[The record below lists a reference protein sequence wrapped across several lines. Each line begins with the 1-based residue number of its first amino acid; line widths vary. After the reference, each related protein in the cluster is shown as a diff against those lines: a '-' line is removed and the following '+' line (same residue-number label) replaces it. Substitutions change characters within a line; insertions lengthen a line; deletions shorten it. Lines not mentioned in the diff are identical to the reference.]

1 MIKTN
6 LCYVNTI
13 EQFLQKRREGYG
25 IPYIRMENDL
35 KIKLF
40 DYFKLRKDD
49 GDEELLCYAV
59 FAYRYYA
66 IVDKEENES
75 FSSTPS
81 PKYNYVLGHF
91 SEAIKILHS
100 LYAKGNLEA
109 CSYLAWY
116 WFDYG
121 PFDHR
126 NGYYLTRNLDYAMF
140 YANDCINKG
149 YAYGWGIRAYIES
162 QNITDGEQKSAISY
176 TKGIENGC
184 DICAERAWLCV
195 PTNTHNWSYCL
206 SNDFDAFDAP
216 DMDKYFALL
225 KGANDRVDD
234 PYNQAML
241 GEMYYEGIG
250 TICDYEKAYS
260 LCQKDVWMDSFLDS
274 DYVVNNNGLTIL
286 AYFGLHFLYPE
297 KYNNPIGIMKKFS
310 TNPLAQMEYCLRLEN
325 YEEYAKCAIKAYNNK
340 RDFPDYQYEK
350 IDVAMGR
357 CYLAGWGVARDTERA
372 KKLLCQYPSGK
383 AYLADAHYN
392 GWCVPYDLAE
402 AYRLCKES
410 EGEYLS
416 KYVLANMYLH
426 GFYVKQDEE
435 KGIQYLIDGG
445 YNYKYGANLLAYYYH
460 VGAIVDKDEMQAIRY
475 YTCALNDGNG
485 GAGNNMGLIY
495 EYSPKYKNYQKAFNC
510 YYRSAHCKDSGGAI
524 SLGRCYENGIGCPVD
539 KGKALEIYK
548 IAKRWGN
555 GEAQKFIDN
564 LNSQGIY

>member
-6 LCYVNTI
+6 LCYVNTV

-25 IPYIRMENDL
+25 IPYIRMDDDL
-35 KIKLF
+35 KLQLF

-66 IVDKEENES
+66 IVDEEEGGYT
-75 FSSTPS
+75 STPS
-81 PKYNYVLGHF
+81 AKYWDAHAHF
-91 SEAIKILHS
+91 CAAISNLQS
-100 LYAKGNLEA
+100 LYAKKNVEA

-121 PFDHR
+121 PFESR
-126 NGYYLTRNLDYAMF
+126 IGYYLTRNLDYAMF
-140 YANDCINKG
+140 YANECINNG
-149 YAYGWGIRAYIES
+149 YAYGWCIRAYIES
-162 QNITDGEQKSAISY
+162 QDITDGEQKSAISY

-184 DICAERAWLCV
+184 DICAENAWLCV
-195 PTNTHNWSYCL
+195 PSRTHNWAAYS
-206 SNDFDAFDAP
+206 SDDFDAFDAP

-225 KGANDRVDD
+225 KGANDRVDVS
-234 PYNQAML
+234 YNQALL
-241 GEMYYEGIG
+241 GELYYLGIG
-250 TICDYEKAYS
+250 TTCDYEKAYE
-260 LCQKDVWMDSFLDS
+260 LCQKDIWIDAFLNS
-274 DYVVNNNGLTIL
+274 DHIADNNGLTIL

-297 KYNNPIGIMKKFS
+297 KYNDPIGVMEKFC
-310 TNPLAQMEYCLRLEN
+310 TNLLGRMEYCLRLEN
-325 YEEYAKCAIKAYNNK
+325 YDEFAKCAIKAYNNK
-340 RDFPDYQYEK
+340 HNFPDYQYEK

-410 EGEYLS
+410 EGEYIS
-416 KYVLANMYLH
+416 KYVLAHMHLN
-426 GFYVKQDEE
+426 GFYVKQDEQ
-435 KGIQYLIDGG
+435 KGIQYLLDGG
-445 YNYKYGANLLAYYYH
+445 YCYKYGANLLAYYYH

-495 EYSPKYKNYQKAFNC
+495 EYSPVYKNEQKAFNC

-524 SLGRCYENGIGCPVD
+524 SLGRCYENGFGCPMD
-539 KGKALEIYK
+539 KQKALEMYK

-564 LNSQGIY
+564 LNNQGIY

>member
-6 LCYVNTI
+6 FCFVENI

-25 IPYIRMENDL
+25 LPYIRMDDEL

-40 DYFKLRKDD
+40 NYFKLRKNY
-49 GDEELLCYAV
+49 GDEESLCYAV

-66 IVDKEENES
+66 IVDEEEEQFADTQS
-75 FSSTPS
+75 AR
-81 PKYNYVLGHF
+81 YNDALAHF
-91 SEAIKILHS
+91 HEAIKIFQS
-100 LYAKGNLEA
+100 LYEKGNVEA
-109 CSYLAWY
+109 CAYLAWY
-116 WFDYG
+116 WADYG
-121 PFDHR
+121 PFESR
-126 NGYYLTRNLDYAMF
+126 SVYYLTRDRGHAMF
-140 YANDCINKG
+140 YANECINNG
-149 YAYGWGIRAYIES
+149 YAYGWCIRAYIES
-162 QNITDGEQKSAISY
+162 QDITDGEQKSAISY

-184 DICAERAWLCV
+184 DICAENAWLCA
-195 PTNTHNWSYCL
+195 PSCTHNWAAYC
-206 SNDFDAFDAP
+206 SDDFDAFDAP
-216 DMDKYFALL
+216 GMDKYFALL
-225 KGANDRVDD
+225 KGANDRVDVS
-234 PYNQAML
+234 YNQALL
-241 GEMYYEGIG
+241 GELYYLGIG
-250 TICDYEKAYS
+250 TTCDYEKAYE
-260 LCQKDVWMDSFLDS
+260 LCQKDIWIEDFLDR
-274 DYVVNNNGLTIL
+274 DYVADNNGRTIL
-286 AYFGLHFLYPE
+286 SYFGLHFLYPE

-325 YEEYAKCAIKAYNNK
+325 YDEFAKCAIKAYNNK
-340 RDFPDYQYEK
+340 HDFPDYNYET

-410 EGEYLS
+410 EGEALS
-416 KYVLANMYLH
+416 KYVLAHMHLN
-426 GFYVKQDEE
+426 GQFVSQDEQ
-435 KGIQYLIDGG
+435 KGIQYLLDGG

-460 VGAIVDKDEMQAIRY
+460 VGAIVDKDEMKAIRY

-495 EYSPKYKNYQKAFNC
+495 EYSPVYKNHQKAFNC

-539 KGKALEIYK
+539 KGKALEMYK

-555 GEAQKFIDN
+555 GEAQKLIDN
-564 LNSQGIY
+564 LNNQGIY